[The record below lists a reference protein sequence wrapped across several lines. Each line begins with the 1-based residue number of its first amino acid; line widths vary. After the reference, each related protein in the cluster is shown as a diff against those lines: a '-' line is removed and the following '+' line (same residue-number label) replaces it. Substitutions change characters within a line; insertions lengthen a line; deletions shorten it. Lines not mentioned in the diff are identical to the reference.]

1 MSMRR
6 VVAAFDFDGTLTRKD
21 TLILFLKYV
30 LGSRRFLYALL
41 KCSPWL
47 LAYRLKLY
55 PNWKAKQRLFSMCFK
70 GMEYTRFVEYGI
82 SFAAAYLDLLQ
93 GYAVGA
99 LEKHLTDGDDVYV
112 VTASMEEWV
121 RPLLAKYPSL
131 RYIATIP
138 ECVEGRLTGRFASL
152 NCYGEE
158 KVRRL
163 ILCEPLRDEYEL
175 CAYGDSSGDKALLG
189 IADKSYYRTCL

>member
-1 MSMRR
+1 MKR
-6 VVAAFDFDGTLTRKD
+6 VVAVFDFDGTLTRKD
-21 TLILFLKYV
+21 TLIVFLRYV
-30 LGSRRFLYALL
+30 LGPRRFLYVLL

-47 LAYRLKLY
+47 LAYKLKLCS
-55 PNWKAKQRLFSMCFK
+55 NWKAKQRLFSMCFK

-82 SFAAAYLDLLQ
+82 SFAAAYPDLLQ
-93 GYAVGA
+93 GYAMGA
-99 LEKHLTDGDDVYV
+99 LEKHLADGDDIYV

-138 ECVEGRLTGRFASL
+138 ECAEGRLTGRFASP

-163 ILCEPLRDEYEL
+163 IQCEPLREEYEL
-175 CAYGDSSGDKALLG
+175 FMYGDSAGDKALLE
-189 IADKSYYRTCL
+189 IADKSYYRVLA

>member
-1 MSMRR
+1 MKR
-6 VVAAFDFDGTLTRKD
+6 VVAVFDFDGTLTRKD
-21 TLILFLKYV
+21 TLIVFLKYV
-30 LGSRRFLYALL
+30 LGLRHFSYVLL

-47 LAYRLKLY
+47 LAYKLKLY

-70 GMEYTRFVEYGI
+70 GMEYRRFVEYGM
-82 SFAAAYLDLLQ
+82 SFAAVYPDLLRED
-93 GYAVGA
+93 AVSA
-99 LEKHLTDGDDVYV
+99 LERHLLAGDNVYI

-138 ECVEGRLTGRFASL
+138 ECVEGRLTGRLASS

-158 KVRRL
+158 KVRRF
-163 ILCEPLRDEYEL
+163 IQCEPLREEYGL
-175 CAYGDSSGDKALLG
+175 LVYGDSAGDKALME
-189 IADKSYYRTCL
+189 IADKSYYRVFP